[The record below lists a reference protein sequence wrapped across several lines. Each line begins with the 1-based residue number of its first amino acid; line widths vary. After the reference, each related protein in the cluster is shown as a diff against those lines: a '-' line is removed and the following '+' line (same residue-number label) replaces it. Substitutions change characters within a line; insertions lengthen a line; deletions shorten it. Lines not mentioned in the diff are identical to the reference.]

1 MSTLTLS
8 CIVQKP
14 ALENQGHFKINI
26 DANKTGYDLKKL
38 ICENIN
44 ILDVDIRVWIVKIS
58 FSGKENLQN
67 IEIKDENSVGDI
79 FKQVENNSY
88 ILLVQVCRKNLSYPR
103 TTSVMHQEEYAEQLG
118 EREIQPIQDLKQLS
132 KLMIAR
138 EAFLNKLKEEGKD
151 PMAFIG
157 PGLVDDKPAI
167 IVVFPDETV
176 QIRLPATF
184 EGYPVFIRYGVVEPA
199 SNPRAYNKKLKPG
212 ISIGCS
218 EVKNAFTLGAFF
230 QTDTKK
236 FILTAG
242 HAVGE
247 VCSVVVQPGKYE
259 NDPDTS
265 SCAKVSYKF
274 HGIGENS
281 NLLDYS
287 FCEIEHH
294 DRVPVVDPNKPFGSE
309 TVIRD
314 YKDFVSDDS
323 ESMTYVYKFGRTSFL
338 TKGVAIDKMLT
349 FCTKKFGRVS
359 KVSAL
364 LISSIDGQPFG
375 EHGDSG
381 SAVYDD
387 D

>member
-14 ALENQGHFKINI
+14 ALEDQGHFKINI

-44 ILDVDIRVWIVKIS
+44 ILDVDIRVWKVKIS
-58 FSGKENLQN
+58 FSGKENLQT

-88 ILLVQVCRKNLSYPR
+88 ILLVQ
-103 TTSVMHQEEYAEQLG
+103 VMHQEEYAEQLG

-138 EAFLNKLKEEGKD
+138 EAFLNKLKKEGKD
-151 PMAFIG
+151 PIAFIG

-199 SNPRAYNKKLKPG
+199 SNPQAYNKILKPG

-218 EVKNAFTLGAFF
+218 EVK
-230 QTDTKK
+230 
-236 FILTAG
+236 
-242 HAVGE
+242 
-247 VCSVVVQPGKYE
+247 
-259 NDPDTS
+259 
-265 SCAKVSYKF
+265 
-274 HGIGENS
+274 
-281 NLLDYS
+281 
-287 FCEIEHH
+287 
-294 DRVPVVDPNKPFGSE
+294 
-309 TVIRD
+309 
-314 YKDFVSDDS
+314 
-323 ESMTYVYKFGRTSFL
+323 
-338 TKGVAIDKMLT
+338 
-349 FCTKKFGRVS
+349 
-359 KVSAL
+359 
-364 LISSIDGQPFG
+364 
-375 EHGDSG
+375 
-381 SAVYDD
+381 
-387 D
+387 